1 VSLRI
6 SFSWLTRDL
15 HLCAHKHKRTPTFSQ
30 LYKPHRFPECRH
42 QSDLHKKS
50 DIKIYS
56 HVVEGGSADSDQATL
71 APWPGHVT
79 SQEED
84 GGLSKSQTSVF
95 KFAKS
100 TPALAQTP
108 SKTQAQAHA
117 QMRNETKTP
126 ARKQAAATEQV
137 QTQQRKEGSSIHLS
151 ANQVYFSDQ

>member
-1 VSLRI
+1 V
-6 SFSWLTRDL
+6 
-15 HLCAHKHKRTPTFSQ
+15 RTNTNEHPPFHNYINPTGSQ
-30 LYKPHRFPECRH
+30 NADIKVICI
-42 QSDLHKKS
+42 KKS

-56 HVVEGGSADSDQATL
+56 HVVEGGSADSDQATM